1 MTKLFVYKKL
11 FKVNLLIKFKR
22 KMFVFILFI
31 LFFYG
36 HSFEFSKSNRNTILH
51 YKDINDNLNEIIEN
65 NEKIK
70 LFNNPNQDWA
80 IDCLKIKC
88 SNENIYFDII
98 SYNDFYNQEY
108 NKNNQLI
115 LINDFM
121 INYGRTLTI
130 NEKEK
135 ILNYNESPNLIFHIN
150 DYNNLVLKDNEFI
163 KNYEMYNFPYI
174 EKSLINNYIFNLID
188 YYNYHSDLQI
198 INWKKYKI
206 EKLNFRKLEDLIFK
220 LHLLLVSNKGD
231 LNYLEALI
239 KNELSY
245 LDKKYYD

>member
-1 MTKLFVYKKL
+1 
-11 FKVNLLIKFKR
+11 
-22 KMFVFILFI
+22 MFVFILFI

-36 HSFEFSKSNRNTILH
+36 NSLEFSKSNRNTILH
-51 YKDINDNLNEIIEN
+51 YKDINDNLNKIIKN

-70 LFNNPNQDWA
+70 LFNNPNQDLA

-135 ILNYNESPNLIFHIN
+135 ILNYDESPNLIFHIN
-150 DYNNLVLKDNEFI
+150 DYNNLVLKDDEFI

-206 EKLNFRKLEDLIFK
+206 EKLSFRKLEDLIFK

-231 LNYLEALI
+231 LNYLEVII
-239 KNELSY
+239 KDELSY

>member
-1 MTKLFVYKKL
+1 VTKLFVYKKL

-36 HSFEFSKSNRNTILH
+36 NSLEFSKSNRNTILH
-51 YKDINDNLNEIIEN
+51 YKDINDNLNKIIKN

-70 LFNNPNQDWA
+70 LFNNPNQDLA

-135 ILNYNESPNLIFHIN
+135 ILNYDESPNLIFHIN
-150 DYNNLVLKDNEFI
+150 DYNNLVLKDDEFI

-206 EKLNFRKLEDLIFK
+206 EKLSFRKLEDLIFK

-231 LNYLEALI
+231 LNYLEVII
-239 KNELSY
+239 KDELSY